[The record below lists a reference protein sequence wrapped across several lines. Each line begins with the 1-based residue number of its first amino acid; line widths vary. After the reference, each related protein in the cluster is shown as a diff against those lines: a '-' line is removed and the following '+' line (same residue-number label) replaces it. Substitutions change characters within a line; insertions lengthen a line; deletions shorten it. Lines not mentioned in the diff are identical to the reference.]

1 MVKTKKSRKTS
12 GVTPSP
18 KFSLDDLR
26 RRWGKFDE
34 TELAAIRNSA
44 DLVMQ
49 IQAKYGLDKEQAQ
62 SRVDLWAKVGG
73 L

>member
-1 MVKTKKSRKTS
+1 MLEPKRSIKTS
-12 GVTPSP
+12 EMTPRP

-34 TELAAIRNSA
+34 TELAAIRDSA
-44 DLVMQ
+44 DLVLQ

-62 SRVDLWAKVGG
+62 TRVDLWAAGQ
-73 L
+73 

>member
-1 MVKTKKSRKTS
+1 MLEPKRSIKTS
-12 GVTPSP
+12 VATPRP

-34 TELAAIRNSA
+34 TELAAIRDSA

-62 SRVDLWAKVGG
+62 TRVDLWAAGR
-73 L
+73 